1 LRLLLDEMLSPAIAR
16 ELRSHGHD
24 VEAIQEHPEWCSHDD
39 RQVTDLARHER
50 RALVT
55 DNLVDMRPL
64 HYEAITPGG
73 PGDYGMI
80 FIPGGRPRTRA
91 DTESIV
97 AALEQKLTAHPAE
110 NDLAN
115 GEDWL

>member
-1 LRLLLDEMLSPAIAR
+1 MRLLLDEMLSPAIAR
-16 ELRSHGHD
+16 ELRSRGHD

-39 RQVTDLARHER
+39 PQVLALARDER

-73 PGDYGMI
+73 LGDYGMI
-80 FIPGGRPRTRA
+80 LIPGGRPGTRG
-91 DTESIV
+91 DTGKIV
-97 AALEQKLTAHPAE
+97 AALEQKLTTHPGE
-110 NDLAN
+110 NDLAD